1 MNVQH
6 WSQRKIRQ
14 AKGRAGKQQP
24 DQDDK
29 LAIGDILFSQAT
41 IADRFQDGRPI
52 EKTIE
57 ALRRDP
63 TVIFKIPKINVVDDD
78 GKHVAMD
85 NRRLYSFLMAFDDHY
100 LVPVKR
106 FASKEH
112 YGLADFERK
121 ATSICGGH
129 LVQLRSQSHAHSESV
144 PLPATAK
151 SFLKMKWSEVR
162 DHQGA
167 CLRIQEDQVVISG
180 SQRQVEDGIKSYQ
193 RILSLLHC
201 DAIDLVDMRAKAVFQ
216 NNFAEDLAQKWESL
230 QLPHHTGGYFRWY
243 CKLPGKY
250 KVDEKSDLLELK
262 GNAAER
268 RRMSQAYEELR
279 HNISTK
285 QLQVDDNILRSKLI
299 GKEGKDVD
307 TSVRLAGPAD
317 EVERVLRRVR
327 AFLQEH
333 RQVVRE
339 LPLPPHVAP
348 GFVASRLRKLGAES
362 EARLQLPRDGT
373 PTVKVRGNQRQ
384 VDYAEE
390 LLDELIY
397 VKFGMVKL
405 KVIKQLVSDFI
416 VGKNG
421 IHMRSLKGE
430 RDVHVQINDSPCH
443 AWSDCFITGSLQ
455 DCVAV
460 SEEISVRLRRRLE

>member
-1 MNVQH
+1 
-6 WSQRKIRQ
+6 
-14 AKGRAGKQQP
+14 
-24 DQDDK
+24 
-29 LAIGDILFSQAT
+29 
-41 IADRFQDGRPI
+41 
-52 EKTIE
+52 
-57 ALRRDP
+57 
-63 TVIFKIPKINVVDDD
+63 
-78 GKHVAMD
+78 MD

-201 DAIDLVDMRAKAVFQ
+201 DAIDLVDMRAKDGVRCSSHQWHVDYPTVDLSYVDSVATGSPWLHLGGDAEEVAAVKGL
-216 NNFAEDLAQKWESL
+216 AEKVVEDLAQKWESL

-299 GKEGKDVD
+299 GKEGVNIKQIRHNTSVHIHVGKDVD